1 MRRAAPHAVADG
13 ALAPQRHLEL
23 VEVRRALRHVVAL
36 RARRLVRLLA
46 AEDVG
51 HEGVVAD
58 ALLDLG
64 HEELAELLRVLLHR
78 HLEAQQVREDVHVA
92 RRPLADLEVRE
103 DLLQRAHDGLLG
115 VASLCRRRPV
125 QRVAERRVVVEHLDE
140 RAEVARRAEVAQPRR
155 HIGPDVVVRVISQH
169 REQALGLAPDGV
181 RRVPDLLAQAVDAE
195 AVRAAV
201 LFRRFRGLVVFAR
214 AGFAG
219 FEGLHRATPRFTEAA
234 SCGASCWVLL
244 PRWALPL
251 RLRCR
256 LMRNKFLLY
265 RCTFQAI
272 NRAGSRR
279 AISAFQFSSM

>member
-23 VEVRRALRHVVAL
+23 VEVRRALGHVVAL

-64 HEELAELLRVLLHR
+64 HEQLAELLRVLLHR
-78 HLEAQQVREDVHVA
+78 HLEAEQIREDVHVA
-92 RRPLADLEVRE
+92 RRALADLEVRE
-103 DLLQRAHDGLLG
+103 DLLQRAHDGLVG
-115 VASLCRRRPV
+115 VASLCRRRPI
-125 QRVAERRVVVEHLDE
+125 QRVAERRVVVEHLHE

-155 HIGPDVVVRVISQH
+155 HIGPDVVVRVITKH

-181 RRVPDLLAQAVDAE
+181 RRVPDLLAEAVDAE

-201 LFRRFRGLVVFAR
+201 LL
-214 AGFAG
+214 
-219 FEGLHRATPRFTEAA
+219 
-234 SCGASCWVLL
+234 
-244 PRWALPL
+244 
-251 RLRCR
+251 
-256 LMRNKFLLY
+256 
-265 RCTFQAI
+265 
-272 NRAGSRR
+272 
-279 AISAFQFSSM
+279 

>member
-64 HEELAELLRVLLHR
+64 HEQLAELLRVLLHR
-78 HLEAQQVREDVHVA
+78 HLEAQQIREDVHVA
-92 RRPLADLEVRE
+92 RRALADLEVRE
-103 DLLQRAHDGLLG
+103 DLLQRAHDGLFTTILR
-115 VASLCRRRPV
+115 RRRPI
-125 QRVAERRVVVEHLDE
+125 QSVAELRVVVEHLDE
-140 RAEVARRAEVAQPRR
+140 RPEVARRAEVAQPRR
-155 HIGPDVVVRVISQH
+155 HVFFPYVVVRVISQH

-201 LFRRFRGLVVFAR
+201 LF
-214 AGFAG
+214 
-219 FEGLHRATPRFTEAA
+219 
-234 SCGASCWVLL
+234 
-244 PRWALPL
+244 
-251 RLRCR
+251 
-256 LMRNKFLLY
+256 
-265 RCTFQAI
+265 
-272 NRAGSRR
+272 
-279 AISAFQFSSM
+279 

>member
-1 MRRAAPHAVADG
+1 M
-13 ALAPQRHLEL
+13 
-23 VEVRRALRHVVAL
+23 AL

-64 HEELAELLRVLLHR
+64 HEQLAELLRVLLHR

-92 RRPLADLEVRE
+92 RRALADLEVRE

-115 VASLCRRRPV
+115 VASLCRRRPI

-140 RAEVARRAEVAQPRR
+140 RPEVARRAEVAQPRR
-155 HIGPDVVVRVISQH
+155 FLTANIIIRIIPKH

-181 RRVPDLLAQAVDAE
+181 RTVPDLLAQAVDAE

-201 LFRRFRGLVVFAR
+201 LFRRFCRFVVFAR

-219 FEGLHRATPRFTEAA
+219 FEGLHHAALFERRRAVFATPHA
-234 SCGASCWVLL
+234 SVAQRLL
-244 PRWALPL
+244 RYHAG
-251 RLRCR
+251 
-256 LMRNKFLLY
+256 
-265 RCTFQAI
+265 
-272 NRAGSRR
+272 RAER
-279 AISAFQFSSM
+279 ADS

>member
-64 HEELAELLRVLLHR
+64 HEQLAELLRVLLHR
-78 HLEAQQVREDVHVA
+78 HLEAQQIREDVHVA
-92 RRPLADLEVRE
+92 RRALADLEVRE

-115 VASLCRRRPV
+115 VASLCCRRPI

-140 RAEVARRAEVAQPRR
+140 RPEVARRAEVAQPRR
-155 HIGPDVVVRVISQH
+155 HAVLADVVVRVITKDL
-169 REQALGLAPDGV
+169 EQALDLAPDGV
-181 RRVPDLLAQAVDAE
+181 RSAPPRPLPDLLAQAVDAE

-201 LFRRFRGLVVFAR
+201 LF
-214 AGFAG
+214 
-219 FEGLHRATPRFTEAA
+219 
-234 SCGASCWVLL
+234 
-244 PRWALPL
+244 
-251 RLRCR
+251 
-256 LMRNKFLLY
+256 
-265 RCTFQAI
+265 
-272 NRAGSRR
+272 
-279 AISAFQFSSM
+279 

>member
-64 HEELAELLRVLLHR
+64 HEQLAELLRVLLHR
-78 HLEAQQVREDVHVA
+78 HLEAQQVGEDVHVA
-92 RRPLADLEVRE
+92 RRALADLEVRE
-103 DLLQRAHDGLLG
+103 DLLQRAHDGLFTPILR
-115 VASLCRRRPV
+115 RRRPV

-140 RAEVARRAEVAQPRR
+140 APEVARRAEVAQPRR
-155 HIGPDVVVRVISQH
+155 HAVLADVVVRVITKDL
-169 REQALGLAPDGV
+169 EQALDLAPDGV
-181 RRVPDLLAQAVDAE
+181 RSAPPRPLPDLLAQAVDAE

-201 LFRRFRGLVVFAR
+201 LL
-214 AGFAG
+214 
-219 FEGLHRATPRFTEAA
+219 
-234 SCGASCWVLL
+234 
-244 PRWALPL
+244 
-251 RLRCR
+251 
-256 LMRNKFLLY
+256 
-265 RCTFQAI
+265 
-272 NRAGSRR
+272 
-279 AISAFQFSSM
+279 

>member
-1 MRRAAPHAVADG
+1 MEHERAEVVVHARAVLVDLDGRGRLDGVAELLLLPGDAVVDVAQELHLEHRGRLDDFQSPLGVDLFAASLAVVLVVALERLGVEVAPHAVADG

-64 HEELAELLRVLLHR
+64 HEQLAELLRVLLHR
-78 HLEAQQVREDVHVA
+78 HLEAEQIREDVHVA
-92 RRPLADLEVRE
+92 RRALADLEVRE

-201 LFRRFRGLVVFAR
+201 LF
-214 AGFAG
+214 
-219 FEGLHRATPRFTEAA
+219 
-234 SCGASCWVLL
+234 
-244 PRWALPL
+244 
-251 RLRCR
+251 
-256 LMRNKFLLY
+256 
-265 RCTFQAI
+265 
-272 NRAGSRR
+272 
-279 AISAFQFSSM
+279 

>member
-64 HEELAELLRVLLHR
+64 HEQLAELLRVLLHR
-78 HLEAQQVREDVHVA
+78 HLEAEQVGEDVHVA
-92 RRPLADLEVRE
+92 RRALADLEVRE
-103 DLLQRAHDGLLG
+103 DLLQRAHDGLVG
-115 VASLCRRRPV
+115 VASSCRRRPI

-140 RAEVARRAEVAQPRR
+140 APEVARRAEVAQPRR
-155 HIGPDVVVRVISQH
+155 HVFFPYVVVRVISQH

-181 RRVPDLLAQAVDAE
+181 RRVPDLLAEAVDAE

-201 LFRRFRGLVVFAR
+201 LF
-214 AGFAG
+214 
-219 FEGLHRATPRFTEAA
+219 
-234 SCGASCWVLL
+234 
-244 PRWALPL
+244 
-251 RLRCR
+251 
-256 LMRNKFLLY
+256 
-265 RCTFQAI
+265 
-272 NRAGSRR
+272 
-279 AISAFQFSSM
+279 

>member
-64 HEELAELLRVLLHR
+64 HEQLAELLRVLLHR
-78 HLEAQQVREDVHVA
+78 HLEAEQVGEDVHVA

-115 VASLCRRRPV
+115 VASLCRRRPI

-140 RAEVARRAEVAQPRR
+140 RPEVARRAEVAQPRR
-155 HIGPDVVVRVISQH
+155 HAVLADVVVRIIPKH

-201 LFRRFRGLVVFAR
+201 LL
-214 AGFAG
+214 
-219 FEGLHRATPRFTEAA
+219 
-234 SCGASCWVLL
+234 
-244 PRWALPL
+244 
-251 RLRCR
+251 
-256 LMRNKFLLY
+256 
-265 RCTFQAI
+265 
-272 NRAGSRR
+272 
-279 AISAFQFSSM
+279 

>member
-23 VEVRRALRHVVAL
+23 VEVRRALRDVVAL

-64 HEELAELLRVLLHR
+64 HEQLAELLRVLLHR
-78 HLEAQQVREDVHVA
+78 HLEAQQIREDVHVA
-92 RRPLADLEVRE
+92 RRALADLEVRE

-115 VASLCRRRPV
+115 VASLCCRRPI
-125 QRVAERRVVVEHLDE
+125 QRVAELRVVVEHLDE
-140 RAEVARRAEVAQPRR
+140 RPEVARRAEVAQPRR

-201 LFRRFRGLVVFAR
+201 LL
-214 AGFAG
+214 
-219 FEGLHRATPRFTEAA
+219 
-234 SCGASCWVLL
+234 
-244 PRWALPL
+244 
-251 RLRCR
+251 
-256 LMRNKFLLY
+256 
-265 RCTFQAI
+265 
-272 NRAGSRR
+272 
-279 AISAFQFSSM
+279 

>member
-64 HEELAELLRVLLHR
+64 HEQLAELLRVLLHR
-78 HLEAQQVREDVHVA
+78 HLEAQQVGEDVHVA
-92 RRPLADLEVRE
+92 RRALADLEVRE
-103 DLLQRAHDGLLG
+103 DLLQRAHDGLFTPILR
-115 VASLCRRRPV
+115 RRRPV

-140 RAEVARRAEVAQPRR
+140 APEVARRAEVAQPRR
-155 HIGPDVVVRVISQH
+155 HAVLADVVVRVISQH

-201 LFRRFRGLVVFAR
+201 LF
-214 AGFAG
+214 
-219 FEGLHRATPRFTEAA
+219 
-234 SCGASCWVLL
+234 
-244 PRWALPL
+244 
-251 RLRCR
+251 
-256 LMRNKFLLY
+256 
-265 RCTFQAI
+265 
-272 NRAGSRR
+272 
-279 AISAFQFSSM
+279 

>member
-64 HEELAELLRVLLHR
+64 HEQLAELLRVLLHR
-78 HLEAQQVREDVHVA
+78 HLEAQQIREDVHVA

-115 VASLCRRRPV
+115 VASLCCRRPI

-140 RAEVARRAEVAQPRR
+140 APEVARRAEVAQPRR
-155 HIGPDVVVRVISQH
+155 HAFFPYVVVRVVPQH

-201 LFRRFRGLVVFAR
+201 LF
-214 AGFAG
+214 
-219 FEGLHRATPRFTEAA
+219 
-234 SCGASCWVLL
+234 
-244 PRWALPL
+244 
-251 RLRCR
+251 
-256 LMRNKFLLY
+256 
-265 RCTFQAI
+265 
-272 NRAGSRR
+272 
-279 AISAFQFSSM
+279 